1 MRCFTVVIAL
11 GFKTCISGIY
21 KTYIHGMYV
30 IKTWWNR
37 TRSQQT
43 WFASPVREYLYISVL
58 YWKCDHF
65 EFSTVVAEFWFK
77 LDLLL
82 GIFNRI
88 LLLYTFTT
96 FWNGISLD
104 FEWTTELF
112 GVSYSVKTGFYD
124 FNIWY
129 MLHCHF
135 KWLTA
140 SLFLREFKH
149 SAYRIIFFTHFL
161 LYISQPVVLFFFQ
174 KFLKDFSEF
183 QKIFSLK

>member
-65 EFSTVVAEFWFK
+65 EFSTIVAEFWFK

-88 LLLYTFTT
+88 LLMYTFTT

-112 GVSYSVKTGFYD
+112 GLSYSVKTGFYD
-124 FNIWY
+124 FNVWY

-140 SLFLREFKH
+140 SLFLREFRH
-149 SAYRIIFFTHFL
+149 SAYRIIFLHISCFIFHNL
-161 LYISQPVVLFFFQ
+161 LCC
-174 KFLKDFSEF
+174 FSF
-183 QKIFSLK
+183 RNFWKIFQNFWRFFP